1 MEEWITYSELVEI
14 AKSKGI
20 RPTKVSVGIW
30 ADQQGYVKVRKQ
42 IDKKQIIIIIYNYG
56 NSFQRHNKG
65 QRRDDI
71 EDN

>member
-30 ADQQGYVKVRKQ
+30 ADQQGYIKIKS
-42 IDKKQIIIIIYNYG
+42 KL
-56 NSFQRHNKG
+56 NKG
-65 QRRDDI
+65 TTVEVFLSRIDF
-71 EDN
+71 